1 MCEDGEA
8 FNTAMK
14 SAEGLALLPTEAVIR
29 TKQLIKNNFSQNSE
43 KSMREELAQL
53 IELFESGSFTKK
65 PK

>member
-8 FNTAMK
+8 FNTAMN
-14 SAEGLALLPTEAVIR
+14 SAEEIALLPTESVIR
-29 TKQLIKNNFSQNSE
+29 TKQLIKNNFSHNSE

-53 IELFESGSFTKK
+53 IELFESGSFNKK